1 VFDDFREVRAEI
13 EAETDRLLG
22 ANTKSVSAE
31 PIVLSVRSKDVPNL
45 TLVDVPGLTKV
56 PTADQPPSVVRDIES
71 MVKKFVTP
79 PDVIV
84 VAVSPANADIATSDG
99 VRIAREVD
107 PGLART
113 VGVLTKLDL
122 MDRGTDAS
130 EVLAGRAVRLK
141 LGWCAVVNRSQFDIN
156 AHVDMRTARANERAF
171 FDANRATYSN
181 VNCGTGVLTEMLTGI
196 LGDSIRRRV
205 PRIRETIDG
214 AATAL
219 ELELKTL
226 GVPVPS
232 DRGALMHEVL
242 LSCGGFEKEFVKS
255 LDGGRGGGETIR
267 VIFEDK
273 LVNSLRS
280 LNLREFYSAEFVKSV
295 VDATDGYQPHL
306 VAPEL
311 GIRRLIELGLAR
323 LRDPAAQCVRAVDR
337 VLRSMVERSVEDGA
351 GLGALGTASLSA
363 SSGGGRGSSSSLETS
378 SGGGAAGGTA
388 GGGGIRNRLRRFP
401 SLRSAVASAAYGA
414 LDARRDES
422 EKMVAALVDMEA
434 SYFDADFFRRFT
446 REEHLRRYTTAS
458 EPDESSPATL
468 DEASD
473 GRPTKRSDE
482 TLSWT
487 TTGNGVDDGG
497 NGNRTRDGADPFPR
511 HAGWDDRVGL
521 IRASVY
527 AYVDQ
532 VRTRIAKS
540 VPKAAVHCQVVP
552 ARSGLLAD
560 FYANLGGKTRE
571 ELASLM
577 AEDDGVGDRRVAC
590 VTRLGLLN
598 RAKAE
603 IAAVMG

>member
-1 VFDDFREVRAEI
+1 M
-13 EAETDRLLG
+13 
-22 ANTKSVSAE
+22 
-31 PIVLSVRSKDVPNL
+31 
-45 TLVDVPGLTKV
+45 VDVPGLTKV
-56 PTADQPPSVVRDIES
+56 PTANQPASVVRDIEA

-99 VRIAREVD
+99 IRVAREVD
-107 PGLART
+107 PGLVRT

-156 AHVDMRTARANERAF
+156 ADVDMSAARANERAF
-171 FDANRATYSN
+171 FDANRDKYSI

-214 AATAL
+214 AAAAL
-219 ELELKTL
+219 EQELRCL
-226 GVPVPS
+226 GTSVPS

-242 LSCGGFEKEFVKS
+242 ISCGGFEKEFVKS
-255 LDGGRGGGETIR
+255 LEGGRGGGETIR

-280 LNLREFYSAEFVKSV
+280 LNLREFYGAEFVKSV

-351 GLGALGTASLSA
+351 GGRSGAASSSA
-363 SSGGGRGSSSSLETS
+363 SSGGRGSSSSLDTS
-378 SGGGAAGGTA
+378 SGGGQIGGQIV
-388 GGGGIRNRLRRFP
+388 GQSGVRDRLRRFP
-401 SLRSAVASAAYGA
+401 SLRAAVASAAYGA

-422 EKMVAALVDMEA
+422 ERMVAALVDMEA

-446 REEHLRRYTTAS
+446 REEHLRRFNNTAS
-458 EPDESSPATL
+458 EPDESTPTTL
-468 DEASD
+468 DEASSD
-473 GRPTKRSDE
+473 VRPTRRSSE
-482 TLSWT
+482 LSAWT
-487 TTGNGVDDGG
+487 TTGDGDGNDANGI
-497 NGNRTRDGADPFPR
+497 RTRDGADPFPR
-511 HAGWDDRVGL
+511 PTGWDDRVGL

-527 AYVDQ
+527 AYVDA

-560 FYANLGGKTRE
+560 FYANLGGKTQE

-577 AEDDGVGDRRVAC
+577 AEDDGVGERREAC
-590 VTRLGLLN
+590 KTRLGLLN
-598 RAKAE
+598 RARAE
-603 IAAVMG
+603 IAAVVG